1 MTSGT
6 PLTGRDTA
14 ASIKGLLIGFVA
26 VLITVLVVVNLTN
39 KKFEGHESAP
49 AAAESH

>member
-1 MTSGT
+1 MTTET

-14 ASIKGLLIGFVA
+14 ASLKGLVIGFVA

-39 KKFEGHESAP
+39 KKFEGHEATP